1 MQKLPGLTAK
11 LRSLDAEWAR
21 ILIEPW
27 RPYPLQKNPRIAQ
40 RIATVC
46 PPYQFDFI
54 DCFSN
59 VATVAKPL
67 AVTPYYTSTPFHYG

>member
-11 LRSLDAEWAR
+11 R
-21 ILIEPW
+21 
-27 RPYPLQKNPRIAQ
+27 
-40 RIATVC
+40 